1 MDDILNNKNLL
12 MQINEIEN
20 MLRNIKYCDLIIFKY
35 KNISI
40 CIMEYITCTKY
51 EKELEINPLMVY
63 KIINNELLIENK
75 KFISHIHDVYC
86 DMMNKYIQ
94 PDYYK
99 RINEEY
105 MSIEAKIYKIYIFR
119 ITAEKKLNTFK
130 PVEKYNKEL
139 EGLLKKYVLLIT

>member
-1 MDDILNNKNLL
+1 
-12 MQINEIEN
+12 
-20 MLRNIKYCDLIIFKY
+20 
-35 KNISI
+35 
-40 CIMEYITCTKY
+40 MEYITCTKY
-51 EKELEINPLMVY
+51 EEELEINPLMVY

-105 MSIEAKIYKIYIFR
+105 MSTEAKIYKIYIFR

-130 PVEKYNKEL
+130 PVEEYNKEL
-139 EGLLKKYVLLIT
+139 EDLLKKYILLIT